1 MKTANNSTG
10 SWSRV
15 RGIISKVDSTEI
27 YVHICSLSDNF
38 VLPYLTRNG
47 KNDLGEINL
56 INRSTSDILRSSA
69 KAVKS
74 LQLTSSNHNV
84 ASCLLGFSHNSIESI
99 QPIFPDPDFLSSDKI
114 AAVYL
119 CSDGK
124 PIRLPIDLRTVW
136 KAHVMNSK
144 LSNLKIGHPI
154 TIIHGP
160 PGISCFLNYN
170 CTTYLK

>member
-38 VLPYLTRNG
+38 VLPHLTRNG
-47 KNDLGEINL
+47 KNESGEINIL
-56 INRSTSDILRSSA
+56 NRSTEEILISSA

-74 LQLTSSNHNV
+74 LKLTSSNHNV
-84 ASCLLGFSHNSIESI
+84 ASCLLGLGSNDNESI
-99 QPIFPDPDFLSSDKI
+99 QPFFPDPDFLSPDKI

-119 CSDGK
+119 CSD
-124 PIRLPIDLRTVW
+124 
-136 KAHVMNSK
+136 
-144 LSNLKIGHPI
+144 GHPI

-160 PGISCFLNYN
+160 PGISYFSNYN
-170 CTTYLK
+170 CMTY